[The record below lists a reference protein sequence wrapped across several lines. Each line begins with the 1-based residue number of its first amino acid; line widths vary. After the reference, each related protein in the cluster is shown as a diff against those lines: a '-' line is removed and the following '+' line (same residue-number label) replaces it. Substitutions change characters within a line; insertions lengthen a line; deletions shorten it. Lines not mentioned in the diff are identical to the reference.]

1 MNREFERE
9 NELEY
14 ERRSRGRSRR
24 KGAPEA
30 SGGPEGAR
38 TMASEVSSQR
48 AARFTSHYQGARASH
63 TEETE
68 RPLHGASR
76 RLGAGGGESGKK
88 TSSQEGWIDLDEPR
102 GGSGPSS
109 GRPGPRVGGQ
119 KGKKE
124 EDPQK
129 KAKKRLRRIII
140 TLVAAEFLALC
151 LIFSCR
157 YVVQKMNLIGRNTGF
172 NMADMTN
179 PNLSHEKL
187 ETMQGYWTVA
197 LFGVDSRGDNVA
209 RQTNSDVII
218 IANVN
223 MDTGEIKLVS
233 VYRDSYLNIDEGN
246 SYNKINQA
254 YFLGGAEQA
263 ISALNRN
270 LDLQIDDYGTFN
282 WKTVAQAINI
292 LGGVDVNLSKAEF
305 YYINAYITE
314 TVKAT
319 GIGST
324 QLTHAGE
331 NHLDGIQAVAY
342 ARLRNMDTD
351 FARTERQREVIG
363 QAFEKMKKADFATIN
378 NVMETV
384 LKGIETN
391 ISYDDLLPA
400 AMNLTKYHISETT
413 GFPTAREDANMGKKG
428 ACVIPATLES
438 NVKILHEFLF
448 GEEDYEPSDKVKQIS
463 AKISAD
469 SGKYKEAAPIGSVGT
484 DGGYIPSPTTTAA
497 EREDEETTVSDET
510 TGTEET
516 TGLHPSI
523 GDDWIDGEYLDGLEL
538 ETDEDGN
545 YIDPPEG
552 YGPGYEYTRPAPTR
566 ESESPGHGTVAHPT
580 DAPTRSDDAL
590 TGPGVPTTA
599 PTTAPA
605 VPTGASTE
613 AQSPANPTTSAA
625 VTPATRP
632 EVVQDNTSGGP
643 GSVILTP

>member
-1 MNREFERE
+1 MEHEKG
-9 NELEY
+9 
-14 ERRSRGRSRR
+14 RSRGRSRGEQSGTR
-24 KGAPEA
+24 FA
-30 SGGPEGAR
+30 SRYEGVR
-38 TMASEVSSQR
+38 DKS
-48 AARFTSHYQGARASH
+48 
-63 TEETE
+63 
-68 RPLHGASR
+68 ASR
-76 RLGAGGGESGKK
+76 RSAASGEPSRA
-88 TSSQEGWIDLDEPR
+88 GWIELEGDREAAAPLRAKRAPGL
-102 GGSGPSS
+102 GGSGSGGNSS
-109 GRPGPRVGGQ
+109 GRR
-119 KGKKE
+119 GKKE
-124 EDPQK
+124 ESSQQ
-129 KAKKRLRRIII
+129 KAKKKLRMRIIAI
-140 TLVAAEFLALC
+140 IVAEVFALC
-151 LIFSCR
+151 FIFASR
-157 YVVQKMNLIGRNTGF
+157 YVVGKMNLIGQNVGF
-172 NMADMTN
+172 NMEDMTN

-187 ETMQGYWTVA
+187 ETMKGYWTVA

-282 WKTVAQAINI
+282 WKTVAQVINA

-351 FARTERQREVIG
+351 FARTERQREVIA
-363 QAFEKMKKADFATIN
+363 QSFEKLKKSDFATIN
-378 NVMETV
+378 YVMETV

-413 GFPTAREDANMGKKG
+413 GFPTARDNVNMGRKG

-469 SGKYKEAAPIGSVGT
+469 SGSYKEAKPIDHVGT
-484 DGGYIPSPTTTAA
+484 DGGYIPTTGET
-497 EREDEETTVSDET
+497 EESQTLEGETLEGETLDPDET
-510 TGTEET
+510 TGTDET
-516 TGLHPSI
+516 AGLFPGL
-523 GDDWIDGEYLDGLEL
+523 GDDWIDGEYPEGLEL

-552 YGPGYEYTRPAPTR
+552 WGPGYEFTRPAPTR
-566 ESESPGHGTVAHPT
+566 ETGESGRHPESTTVAHPADSST
-580 DAPTRSDDAL
+580 QSQDEL
-590 TGPGVPTTA
+590 TGPGVPTRPDQTS
-599 PTTAPA
+599 PHT
-605 VPTGASTE
+605 SE
-613 AQSPANPTTSAA
+613 AQTTEGTTVPVQPETVPDNSA
-625 VTPATRP
+625 
-632 EVVQDNTSGGP
+632 GGP
-643 GSVILTP
+643 GSVILNP

>member
-1 MNREFERE
+1 MNREFERD
-9 NELEY
+9 NELEFD
-14 ERRSRGRSRR
+14 RRNRGRSRK
-24 KGAPEA
+24 KGAPESFGGA
-30 SGGPEGAR
+30 SGS
-38 TMASEVSSQR
+38 MASENSSQR
-48 AARFTSHYQGARASH
+48 SARFTSHYQGARASH
-63 TEETE
+63 MEESEDGRTKLS
-68 RPLHGASR
+68 RGTSR
-76 RLGAGGGESGKK
+76 RLGAGSAAAGKEK
-88 TSSQEGWIDLDEPR
+88 TSSREGWIDLDAPR
-102 GGSGPSS
+102 GGSGSSS
-109 GRPGPRVGGQ
+109 GKPGPKVGGR

-124 EDPQK
+124 EEPQK
-129 KAKKRLRRIII
+129 KAQKRLRRIII

-172 NMADMTN
+172 NMEDMTN

-209 RQTNSDVII
+209 SQTNSDVII

-363 QAFEKMKKADFATIN
+363 QAFEKLKKSDFATIN

-413 GFPTAREDANMGKKG
+413 GFPTAREDANMGRKG

-438 NVKILHEFLF
+438 NVKLLHEFLF
-448 GEEDYEPSDKVKQIS
+448 GEENYEPSDKVKQIS
-463 AKISAD
+463 AKISSD
-469 SGKYKEAAPIGSVGT
+469 SGKYKEAAPISSVGT
-484 DGGYIPSPTTTAA
+484 DGGYIPSPTTAA
-497 EREDEETTVSDET
+497 ATEEEETTVSEET

-516 TGLHPSI
+516 TGLYPGI

-552 YGPGYEYTRPAPTR
+552 YGPGYEYTRPAPTQ
-566 ESESPGHGTVAHPT
+566 SGSSGQGTVAHPT
-580 DAPTRSDDAL
+580 DATTRSDDSL
-590 TGPGVPTTA
+590 TGPGVATTA
-599 PTTAPA
+599 PTTSSA
-605 VPTGASTE
+605 ASTA
-613 AQSPANPTTSAA
+613 AQSPENPTTSSA
-625 VTPATRP
+625 VTPVTRP
-632 EVVQDNTSGGP
+632 ETVQDNTSGGP

>member
-1 MNREFERE
+1 MEHEKG
-9 NELEY
+9 
-14 ERRSRGRSRR
+14 RSRGRSRGEQSGTR
-24 KGAPEA
+24 FA
-30 SGGPEGAR
+30 SRYEGAR
-38 TMASEVSSQR
+38 DKS
-48 AARFTSHYQGARASH
+48 
-63 TEETE
+63 
-68 RPLHGASR
+68 ASR
-76 RLGAGGGESGKK
+76 RSAASGEPSRA
-88 TSSQEGWIDLDEPR
+88 GWIELEGDREAAAPLRAKRAPGL
-102 GGSGPSS
+102 GGSGSGGNSS
-109 GRPGPRVGGQ
+109 GRR
-119 KGKKE
+119 GKKE
-124 EDPQK
+124 ESSQQ
-129 KAKKRLRRIII
+129 KAKKKLRMRIIAI
-140 TLVAAEFLALC
+140 IVAEVFALC
-151 LIFSCR
+151 FIFASR
-157 YVVQKMNLIGRNTGF
+157 YVVGKMNLIGQNVGF
-172 NMADMTN
+172 NMEDMTN

-187 ETMQGYWTVA
+187 ETMKGYWTVA

-282 WKTVAQAINI
+282 WKTVAQVINA

-351 FARTERQREVIG
+351 FARTERQREVIA
-363 QAFEKMKKADFATIN
+363 QSFEKLKKSDFATIN
-378 NVMETV
+378 YVMETV

-413 GFPTAREDANMGKKG
+413 GFPTARDNVNMGRKG

-469 SGKYKEAAPIGSVGT
+469 SGSYKEAKPIDHVGT
-484 DGGYIPSPTTTAA
+484 DGGYIPTTGET
-497 EREDEETTVSDET
+497 EESQTLEGETLEGETLDPDET
-510 TGTEET
+510 TGTDET
-516 TGLHPSI
+516 TGLFP
-523 GDDWIDGEYLDGLEL
+523 GLGNDWIDGEYPEGLEL

-552 YGPGYEYTRPAPTR
+552 WGPGYEFTRPAPTR
-566 ESESPGHGTVAHPT
+566 ETGESGRHPESTTVAHPADSST
-580 DAPTRSDDAL
+580 QSQDEL
-590 TGPGVPTTA
+590 TGPGVPTR
-599 PTTAPA
+599 PA
-605 VPTGASTE
+605 QTTGASRPGSTVQPSSPGASSPHTSE
-613 AQSPANPTTSAA
+613 AQTTEGTTVPVQPSPQPETVPDNSA
-625 VTPATRP
+625 
-632 EVVQDNTSGGP
+632 GGP
-643 GSVILTP
+643 DSVILNP

>member
-1 MNREFERE
+1 ME
-9 NELEY
+9 
-14 ERRSRGRSRR
+14 
-24 KGAPEA
+24 
-30 SGGPEGAR
+30 
-38 TMASEVSSQR
+38 
-48 AARFTSHYQGARASH
+48 
-63 TEETE
+63 
-68 RPLHGASR
+68 
-76 RLGAGGGESGKK
+76 
-88 TSSQEGWIDLDEPR
+88 
-102 GGSGPSS
+102 
-109 GRPGPRVGGQ
+109 
-119 KGKKE
+119 
-124 EDPQK
+124 
-129 KAKKRLRRIII
+129 
-140 TLVAAEFLALC
+140 
-151 LIFSCR
+151 
-157 YVVQKMNLIGRNTGF
+157 
-172 NMADMTN
+172 DMTN

-209 RQTNSDVII
+209 SQTNSDVII

-363 QAFEKMKKADFATIN
+363 QAFEKLKKSDFATIN

-413 GFPTAREDANMGKKG
+413 GFPTAREDANMGRKG

-438 NVKILHEFLF
+438 NVKLLHEFLF
-448 GEEDYEPSDKVKQIS
+448 GE
-463 AKISAD
+463 
-469 SGKYKEAAPIGSVGT
+469 
-484 DGGYIPSPTTTAA
+484 
-497 EREDEETTVSDET
+497 
-510 TGTEET
+510 
-516 TGLHPSI
+516 
-523 GDDWIDGEYLDGLEL
+523 
-538 ETDEDGN
+538 
-545 YIDPPEG
+545 
-552 YGPGYEYTRPAPTR
+552 
-566 ESESPGHGTVAHPT
+566 
-580 DAPTRSDDAL
+580 
-590 TGPGVPTTA
+590 
-599 PTTAPA
+599 
-605 VPTGASTE
+605 
-613 AQSPANPTTSAA
+613 
-625 VTPATRP
+625 
-632 EVVQDNTSGGP
+632 
-643 GSVILTP
+643 